1 MRPPLHNEAEL
12 RAYDRMQIIQQHSY
26 DMTAR
31 LTYFVIS
38 AELIFCGY
46 VLLNADRFG
55 QIKYLSVLFLM
66 SGLAAFFGVFWRFFY
81 NQTYHDNAHGI
92 LSIKGLNALQAVV
105 YWLYVV
111 LSIIFF
117 AALLWAGYIHL
128 SEISAKPNVSVSTER
143 ISVEKTN
150 KQLEL
155 NKASKPTQ

>member
-12 RAYDRMQIIQQHSY
+12 RAYDRMQTARQHAY

-55 QIKYLSVLFLM
+55 QIKYLNSLFLI

-92 LSIKGLNALQAVV
+92 QSTRGLNTLQMVV
-105 YWLYVV
+105 YWLYVS

-117 AALLWAGYIHL
+117 TSLLWAGYMHL
-128 SEISAKPNVSVSTER
+128 SNISAKTNVSMVTKK
-143 ISVEKTN
+143 IQQTPSVATAPYGSAD
-150 KQLEL
+150 LRR
-155 NKASKPTQ
+155 